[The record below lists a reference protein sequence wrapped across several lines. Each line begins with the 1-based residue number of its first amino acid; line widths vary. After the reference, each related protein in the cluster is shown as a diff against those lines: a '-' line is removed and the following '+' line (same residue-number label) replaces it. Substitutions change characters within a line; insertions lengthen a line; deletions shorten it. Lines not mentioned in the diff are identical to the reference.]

1 MKAIRLTAAALF
13 LSLLA
18 SCSLL
23 NSLLSIPTS
32 LLKVVGRTAGI
43 GLTDEA
49 PDPVKPITVGE
60 SEFSEP
66 SSEFTESKKDEAA
79 E

>member
-1 MKAIRLTAAALF
+1 MKATRLIIAALF
-13 LSLLA
+13 LSLLS

-23 NSLLSIPTS
+23 NSILRVPAG
-32 LLKVVGRTAGI
+32 LLKAVGRTAGI

-49 PDPVKPITVGE
+49 PDPVEPILGE
-60 SEFSEP
+60 NFAP
-66 SSEFTESKKDEAA
+66 TKDEAA

>member
-1 MKAIRLTAAALF
+1 MKATRLIIAALF
-13 LSLLA
+13 LSLLS

-23 NSLLSIPTS
+23 NSVLQVPAG
-32 LLKVVGRTAGI
+32 LLKAVGRTAGI

-49 PDPVKPITVGE
+49 PDPVAPITVE
-60 SEFSEP
+60 H
-66 SSEFTESKKDEAA
+66 SSPTKDVKDEAA